1 MKQVIVSIATGLVL
15 GGCATQL
22 AKPTPESYNGP
33 HAKIYDSMMKV
44 DSSKGDFCVLET
56 LNGDRIANSIGE
68 TLDRGRGK
76 GLTLYPWVT
85 DRRIPSLPAKAGLRC
100 QTVHAAPIQALL
112 GKVRSVSGVV
122 DFSPKDEGRY
132 VVKGDLK
139 ESGSSVWIEDKDSG
153 EIVTEKV
160 TSAKQ

>member
-1 MKQVIVSIATGLVL
+1 MNKLVVSIAIGLML
-15 GGCATQL
+15 GGCATKL
-22 AKPTPESYNGP
+22 VNPTPESYNGP
-33 HAKIYDSMMKV
+33 RAKIYDSMMNV

-68 TLDRGRGK
+68 TLDRGRGR
-76 GLTLYPWVT
+76 GLTLAPWIT
-85 DRRIPSLPAKAGLRC
+85 DRRIPSLPVKAGLRC
-100 QTVHAAPIQALL
+100 ETVHAAPILALV

-132 VVKGDLK
+132 VVKGELK

-153 EIVTEKV
+153 EAVTAKV
-160 TSAKQ
+160 TSAK